1 MRGKQMEH
9 KTQVTQKTQEKN
21 RDLTVGA
28 PGAVL
33 WRFCLPLF
41 GSVVFQQLY
50 NVADSLVAGKYIGEA
65 ALAAVGNSYE
75 ITLIFL
81 AFAMGCN
88 IGCSV
93 LISQLYGARKIGE
106 MRTAVHT
113 SFWVS
118 GVVCAVMMILGL
130 TLSRLL
136 LALIDTPMRL
146 MADSVLY
153 LDIYVMGLPFVFFY
167 NIANGIFSALGDSRT
182 PFLFLA
188 ASSLSNIGMDIL
200 FVKVFGMKV
209 DGVAWAT
216 FLCQGVSCVLAIIF
230 VFHRL
235 HSIKSEE
242 KSRLFSF
249 HLFRQFCRIA
259 IPSTLQQSFIS
270 VGNIIIQGV
279 INGFGTE
286 VIAGYSAAI
295 KMNNLVITSFN
306 TVSNGISNYT
316 GQNLG
321 AGMVQRV
328 RSGFA
333 AGLKMMGGIGVAF
346 SLIYWF
352 AADWLVR
359 LFMEDPSAGAL
370 QSGVS
375 FLHIVAPFYVIVAAK
390 LVADGVLRGASC
402 MGPFMVSTFTDLL
415 LRVAL
420 AILLSAPLGS
430 NGIWSAW
437 PVGWT
442 IAAVMA
448 LTFYFRGKWQTS
460 MSMNA

>member
-1 MRGKQMEH
+1 
-9 KTQVTQKTQEKN
+9 
-21 RDLTVGA
+21 
-28 PGAVL
+28 
-33 WRFCLPLF
+33 
-41 GSVVFQQLY
+41 
-50 NVADSLVAGKYIGEA
+50 
-65 ALAAVGNSYE
+65 
-75 ITLIFL
+75 
-81 AFAMGCN
+81 
-88 IGCSV
+88 
-93 LISQLYGARKIGE
+93 

-346 SLIYWF
+346 GLIYWF
-352 AADWLVR
+352 TADWLVR

-390 LVADGVLRGASC
+390 LVADGVLRGAELYGTVYGFHLYRS
-402 MGPFMVSTFTDLL
+402 F
-415 LRVAL
+415 VACGIGNPAFRSPWKQRNL
-420 AILLSAPLGS
+420 ERMAGWLDHCRSDGSDILFPWQVADQHEHECLTGIYQDVVRCAIYVKCKR
-430 NGIWSAW
+430 I
-437 PVGWT
+437 
-442 IAAVMA
+442 
-448 LTFYFRGKWQTS
+448 
-460 MSMNA
+460 